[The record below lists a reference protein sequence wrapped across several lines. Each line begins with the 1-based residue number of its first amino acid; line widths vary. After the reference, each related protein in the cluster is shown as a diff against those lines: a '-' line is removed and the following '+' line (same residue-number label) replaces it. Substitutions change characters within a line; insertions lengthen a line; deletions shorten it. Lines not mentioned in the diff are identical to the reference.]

1 MALWKSGFE
10 DNSRLS
16 KQQLSE
22 ESIKSNL
29 IANNEALKPVIYKLE
44 DHNLL
49 RGSVSVLQLAEN
61 EDIERYATAFD
72 TIFLEDTDKNY
83 TMISR
88 AMMTIDDYSRCLS
101 T

>member
-1 MALWKSGFE
+1 M
-10 DNSRLS
+10 
-16 KQQLSE
+16 
-22 ESIKSNL
+22 
-29 IANNEALKPVIYKLE
+29 
-44 DHNLL
+44 
-49 RGSVSVLQLAEN
+49 QLAEN